1 MRIPPPL
8 YFVAAMILA
17 VSLVSYAPLPIP
29 WLPEGISSFIGNSL
43 MVLAIVIAIL
53 SQRQLRQAR
62 TGQLPGTPAVSLV
75 TTGPYSFSRNPIYL
89 AWAIFQFGLGIWLRN
104 AWIVVLLVPAI
115 FIVNVLAI
123 IPEERYLQDE
133 FGQSFL
139 DYCSRVRRW
148 L

>member
-1 MRIPPPL
+1 MRIPPPF
-8 YFVAAMILA
+8 YFIASMILA
-17 VSLVSYAPLPIP
+17 VSLGAYVPLPIT
-29 WLPEGISSFIGNSL
+29 LVHEGISSFIGNFL
-43 MVLAIVIAIL
+43 MVLAIVLAIL

-115 FIVNVLAI
+115 FLVNVLAI

-133 FGQSFL
+133 FEQSFL
-139 DYCSRVRRW
+139 DYRSRVRRW